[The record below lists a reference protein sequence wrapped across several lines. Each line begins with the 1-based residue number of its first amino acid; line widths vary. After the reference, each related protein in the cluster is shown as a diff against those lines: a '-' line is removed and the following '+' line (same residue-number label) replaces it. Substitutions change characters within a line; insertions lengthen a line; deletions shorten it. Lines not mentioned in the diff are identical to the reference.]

1 MQAPQRI
8 LVVDDQESM
17 RLLLCSALRALGYA
31 EVLTAVNGA
40 EALKIA
46 RGRIIDLVLL
56 DVEMP
61 VMNGF
66 DTLKAM
72 REDVD
77 LSALRIIMVTGRAD
91 SNFVRAIA
99 PLRPSGYLVK
109 PVTAVAIKA
118 AIDRAFGQAAPP
130 GGDAKSA

>member
-1 MQAPQRI
+1 MDAPHRI

-31 EVLTAVNGA
+31 EVLTAVNGV

-61 VMNGF
+61 LMNGF
-66 DTLKAM
+66 ETLKAM
-72 REDVD
+72 REDPD
-77 LSALRIIMVTGRAD
+77 LGTLRIIMVTGRAD
-91 SNFVRAIA
+91 ANFVRAIA

-118 AIDRAFGQAAPP
+118 AIDRAFARTAPP
-130 GGDAKSA
+130 GDDAKSA